1 MPSDFD
7 QNPLN
12 RFKALSENEQQIV
25 QAVKGVEVRQQTT
38 QYEFQRELFELKKKY
53 STVFNHLYDRRKELL
68 LGSIPNGAELD
79 AGEQAL
85 KKGLGDGFTAPPRN
99 TLQSNNGVANFWL
112 AVLMNHPGL
121 SMVISPYDTEAL
133 QHLTDIRC
141 TYFGGN
147 PIAPPKSGSVSYANV
162 AANNKAR
169 STDPTVTSATS
180 NLQFNQEPFG
190 FKLFFHFS
198 SNEYFSNDVLEKTYY
213 SRPDQVNESGDLM
226 YEKAVGCSI
235 SWKEGKDLTV
245 PGADDQH
252 GSESFFTFFSPRAL
266 PSKAELEK
274 LNDEEFSEILDDVD
288 GDFDCGEDI
297 RDEIIPLA
305 LNYLLDP
312 PLPNDGDED
321 DEDGDGGDSD

>member
-1 MPSDFD
+1 
-7 QNPLN
+7 
-12 RFKALSENEQQIV
+12 FKALSENEQQIV

-147 PIAPPKSGSVSYANV
+147 PIAPPKS
-162 AANNKAR
+162 
-169 STDPTVTSATS
+169 
-180 NLQFNQEPFG
+180 EPFG

-321 DEDGDGGDSD
+321 DEDGDGGDDSD